1 MDLAQILTLFKRN
14 MLMLIAVPI
23 LLASFT
29 YYFTRN
35 QAKVYQSEAVIYTGI
50 TTGYSIESTTQRP
63 TDFFST
69 SAQFDNMINLLKSRQ
84 TIIET
89 SLRLLSQDLS
99 LEHHNAQYI
108 SNQNYDRLQLY
119 MPKRIKDL
127 VIKNNKSGVEREK
140 KNKSVRLN
148 AKSIHLKKKSAK
160 KGITRHKKKSEVMYP
175 STTRL
180 R

>member
-1 MDLAQILTLFKRN
+1 MDLVQILTLLKRN

-23 LLASFT
+23 LLAVFT
-29 YYFTRN
+29 FYFTRN

-99 LEHHNAQYI
+99 LEHHNASANKTKTGY
-108 SNQNYDRLQLY
+108 S
-119 MPKRIKDL
+119 RICQ
-127 VIKNNKSGVEREK
+127 SGSK
-140 KNKSVRLN
+140 TWL
-148 AKSIHLKKKSAK
+148 
-160 KGITRHKKKSEVMYP
+160 
-175 STTRL
+175 
-180 R
+180 